1 MITNCFHAWKNVVF
15 LHVLSVIFDPCRLCR
30 ICTVTRRRKPA
41 LFQAFADRVQ
51 IEVLT
56 FSWHYVYITFYR
68 LRLCCE
74 LSTFSTGFST
84 RKYSSVFN
92 VLPLFYTKHPNPETD
107 FVDFINRNF
116 VTIIQI
122 SRVSERFEKRLDRQ
136 NAGFAPPVMIQSRPL
151 SANDT

>member
-1 MITNCFHAWKNVVF
+1 MITICFHAWKNVVF
-15 LHVLSVIFDPCRLCR
+15 LHVLSFIFDSCRLCR

-41 LFQAFADRVQ
+41 LFQSFAGRVQ
-51 IEVLT
+51 IKVLT
-56 FSWHYVYITFYR
+56 FSWHEVYIIFYPVC
-68 LRLCCE
+68 LCCE

-84 RKYSSVFN
+84 RKYFSVFN
-92 VLPLFYTKHPNPETD
+92 ALPLFCTKQPKPETD

-116 VTIIQI
+116 VTIMQI
-122 SRVSERFEKRLDRQ
+122 SRSRERFEKRLDRQ

>member
-15 LHVLSVIFDPCRLCR
+15 LHVLSVIFDSCRLCR

-51 IEVLT
+51 IKVLT
-56 FSWHYVYITFYR
+56 FSWHEVYIIFYPAC
-68 LRLCCE
+68 LCYE

-92 VLPLFYTKHPNPETD
+92 ALPLFCTKQPNPETD

-116 VTIIQI
+116 VTIMQI
-122 SRVSERFEKRLDRQ
+122 SRSRERFEKRLDRQ

>member
-1 MITNCFHAWKNVVF
+1 MIYPVC
-15 LHVLSVIFDPCRLCR
+15 
-30 ICTVTRRRKPA
+30 
-41 LFQAFADRVQ
+41 
-51 IEVLT
+51 
-56 FSWHYVYITFYR
+56 
-68 LRLCCE
+68 LCCE

-84 RKYSSVFN
+84 RKSFSVFN
-92 VLPLFYTKHPNPETD
+92 ALPLFCTKQPKPETD

-136 NAGFAPPVMIQSRPL
+136 NAGFVPPVMIQSRPL